1 MENQCLR
8 VEQKLMMIRQH
19 ASMGLAEIDRSGKII
34 HLNTK
39 GEDLLKPV
47 WIVNGLCETN
57 LYPVLEH
64 IAPALS
70 KKIKES
76 PDEAGHILTN
86 EPHSFSILFG
96 GESIERHFI
105 FMVIK
110 LFTDCIIVGFDDVT
124 QKRQQEQAIQRLL
137 AEKAVVQGKFEI
149 ASNILHDIGNAVVG
163 FGSYVSR
170 IKRALEQN
178 NPENLQK
185 LADFFSTQQTAM
197 AAAIGEAKAGA
208 VIKML
213 GSLTE
218 SQKKNQEEISKSV
231 TEQLRIITHIQDIL
245 NIQRQYVNGHEFQER
260 KKINLRTIIKDC
272 MSMLFAS
279 IEKRAIRVSINI
291 PEVLPVIM
299 GDHTRLMQVML
310 NLLKNSIEAIDI
322 DAAEK
327 TISLNAS
334 IQAGMLVLQ
343 VRDNGQGFDET
354 TGGQIF
360 ERGFTTKASGSGLG
374 LSNCRTII
382 ESHDGTI
389 DFTSEGFGKGAL
401 ATIKFKI

>member
-1 MENQCLR
+1 MENHQTR
-8 VEQKLMMIRQH
+8 SEQKLTMIMQH
-19 ASMGLAEIDRSGKII
+19 TSMGLAEIDRSGKII

-39 GEDLLKPV
+39 GESLLRPI
-47 WIVNGLCETN
+47 WIANGLSETD
-57 LYPVLEH
+57 LYPVLEL

-70 KKIKES
+70 KKISES
-76 PDEAGHILTN
+76 PDEAGQILTN
-86 EPHSFSILFG
+86 ELHSFSFFFG
-96 GESIERHFI
+96 GERIERHFN

-110 LFTDCIIVGFDDVT
+110 MFTDCIIIGFDDIT
-124 QKRQQEQAIQRLL
+124 QKRQTENAIQKLL
-137 AEKAVVQGKFEI
+137 SEKAVVQGKFEI

-163 FGSYVSR
+163 FGSYVTR
-170 IKRALEQN
+170 IKRSLEQN

-185 LADFFSTQQTAM
+185 LADFFATQQTAM
-197 AAAIGEAKAGA
+197 TVSIGEAKAGA

-213 GSLTE
+213 NGITE
-218 SQKKNQEEISKSV
+218 SQKNTQEEISKSV
-231 TEQLRIITHIQDIL
+231 IEQLHIITHIQDIL
-245 NIQRQYVNGHEFQER
+245 NIQRQYVNGHETQER

-279 IEKRAIRVSINI
+279 IEKRSINVSISI

-299 GDHTRLMQVML
+299 GDHTRLMQVIL

-322 DAAEK
+322 NAAEK
-327 TISLNAS
+327 TISLSVS
-334 IQAGMLVLQ
+334 IESDMLVLQ
-343 VRDNGQGFDET
+343 VRDNGHGFDEK

-360 ERGFTTKASGSGLG
+360 KRGFTTKASGSGLG

-389 DFTSEGFGKGAL
+389 DFSSEGFGKGAL